1 MSEQVEF
8 HLSPAL
14 SVTGVIDYSTTEGR
28 KYYEKSVEQL
38 NIEPF
43 DCESDDLHLFVDAL
57 TERAREMGWDI
68 PGVGITDIFH
78 NPNDPESEYTNILS
92 SHGTLTIQ
100 QIRTFEETH
109 MHTDQRAA
117 QDTHAM
123 YRCIMNS
130 ISKSAIKRLN
140 MWKEECTIGKFVS
153 GNCLFKILVRESGL
167 DTKTTATCIRTSLN
181 NLPACMKSVGD
192 DILKFN
198 CHVKGLVRSL
208 QERGERSTDLLIN
221 VTQGYMA
228 CQDKNFKRCVSW
240 VVERDEDDP
249 LSRLTV
255 DQLMVKAAN
264 KHEALVQNGSWKTP
278 DDVDRE
284 LMALRAEVSRSNRF
298 NRHGKEQGRQVKK
311 KWTRSDP
318 KTSAGKH
325 VFMSEEKWSKRP
337 KWLKDHTRLKGDR
350 PQVCE
355 GITFYY
361 CCEDTKGKCDGRWV
375 RHKPAECNNR
385 GKRKP
390 YHQNKTDQHTKKPD
404 KKNNPKKVTCKKTKS
419 DQEAAALVIESPE
432 ESDSD

>member
-28 KYYEKSVEQL
+28 KYYEKSVEKL

-43 DCESDDLHLFVDAL
+43 DCETDDLHLFVDAL

-78 NPNDPESEYTNILS
+78 DPSDPGSEYTNILS

-100 QIRTFEETH
+100 QIRAFEE
-109 MHTDQRAA
+109 MYIHTDQRAA
-117 QDTHAM
+117 QDTYAM

-140 MWKEECTIGKFVS
+140 MWKEEYTIGEFVS

-167 DTKTTATCIRTSLN
+167 DTKTTATYIRTSLN
-181 NLPACMKSVGD
+181 NLPTYMNSVGD

-198 CHVKGLVRSL
+198 FYVKGLVRSL

-221 VTQGYMA
+221 VTQGYMT
-228 CQDKNFKRCVSW
+228 CKDKNFKRYISW

-255 DQLMVKAAN
+255 NQLMVKAAN
-264 KHEALVQNGSWKTP
+264 KYKALVQNGSWKTP

-284 LMALRAEVSRSNRF
+284 LMALRAEVNRSNRS
-298 NRHGKEQGRQVKK
+298 NRQSKEQGRHVNK
-311 KWTRSDP
+311 KWKNT
-318 KTSAGKH
+318 KTSEGKGSY
-325 VFMSEEKWSKRP
+325 FMSDEKWSKRP
-337 KWLKDHTRLKGDR
+337 KWLRDHTRLKGDR
-350 PQVCE
+350 PQVYE
-355 GITFYY
+355 GVTFYY

-390 YHQNKTDQHTKKPD
+390 HHQKQTDQHTKKPD
-404 KKNNPKKVTCKKTKS
+404 KKHNQKKVAFKKSKS
-419 DQEAAALVIESPE
+419 DQEAAALVIESPDD
-432 ESDSD
+432 SDSD